1 MDTRLLKLALAGI
14 GAAMIT
20 ACGGGSA
27 TNTPASAMP
36 TSTAQSATL
45 SVVLSDASSEDWA
58 MIGVQVLSIA
68 LVPQGGGTDVPV
80 YTAPA
85 TPPIVNLAELDQ
97 LGELLGNASL
107 PAGTYTGAVLTLGA
121 NPGDVLLIAS
131 ADPQPGFAAT
141 PGATIPSNE
150 IQIQHVQGNAPNA
163 TVVANVAFDT
173 PLTVNANQDDALDL
187 EFDLADPAFI
197 VQHVAAGTGATIW
210 AVNFAGPLR
219 RRPLHDLR
227 RLVLRELYG
236 DVTAVASDYH
246 SITIDREYP
255 TEPIASPETAVT
267 TTQSL
272 TILADATDG
281 TIVYDVDTGTRTVVK
296 DFSTLTTLV
305 GKQLRFAARYQ
316 QDGSLVAV
324 RIWASDQFD
333 RVWLSPEGH
342 VLHVDPSTDVVTIQ
356 NGSGIGVPVQVDANT
371 QFFFRQPWN
380 PAADATPIATGT
392 AFLANHDLVRGF
404 KVHVSV
410 VDPLATP
417 LVAQSIDI
425 ETAAYGGAISAP
437 SATGFTYT
445 RSFATTTDDYAVPI
459 DFISPST
466 ANGSDQDGNAID
478 GFKWWNFAY
487 PTVVDSGASAIG
499 DFVAATGGSV
509 DFGGTVGTVV
519 ARGVSNAV
527 WNDPANPNGWSART
541 AILLPSRLPL
551 GQVANGLVNGQF
563 TMTVAGGVTAAT
575 IDVGTS
581 AGSATL
587 VYQIDRTN
595 GIVTVS
601 PVDVTT
607 SAGLAT
613 LTNALSA
620 GTKVR
625 VYGVPQADGTLKAYV
640 LSYFTGTEPAS

>member
-1 MDTRLLKLALAGI
+1 MNTKPVKFGFVGI
-14 GAAMIT
+14 VAATIA
-20 ACGGGSA
+20 ACGGGAGTA
-27 TNTPASAMP
+27 TPGNAMP
-36 TSTAQSATL
+36 TATAQSVSL
-45 SVVLSDASSEDWA
+45 PVLLSDASTEDWA
-58 MIGVQVLSIA
+58 TIGVKVLSIA
-68 LVPQGGGTDVPV
+68 LVPQGGGADVTV

-97 LGELLGNASL
+97 LGELLGNASI
-107 PAGTYTGAVLTLGA
+107 PAGSYTGAVLTLGA
-121 NPGDVLLIAS
+121 NPGDVLLTVA
-131 ADPQPGFAAT
+131 ADPQPGFAGT
-141 PGATIPSNE
+141 PGTSIPSNE
-150 IQIQHVQGNAPNA
+150 IEVQHVQGTSPNA
-163 TVVANVAFDT
+163 TVLANVAFDA
-173 PLTVNANQDDALDL
+173 PLVVSATQNDALDL
-187 EFDLADPAFI
+187 EFDLGDPAFI

-210 AVNFAGPLR
+210 AVNFAGPIRRKPLR
-219 RRPLHDLR
+219 DVR
-227 RLVLRELYG
+227 RLVLRQMYG
-236 DVTAVASDYH
+236 DVAAVASDYG

-267 TTQSL
+267 TTQAL

-281 TIVYDVDTGTRTVVK
+281 TIVYDVDTGTHTVVK
-296 DFSTLTTLV
+296 DFSTLTSLV
-305 GKQLRFAARYQ
+305 GKQLRIAARYQ

-324 RIWASDQFD
+324 RIWESSQFD
-333 RVWLSPEGH
+333 EVWLSPEGH
-342 VLHVDPSTDVVTIQ
+342 VLHVDPTTDVVTIQ
-356 NGSGIGVPVQVDANT
+356 NGSGVGVPVVVDANT
-371 QFFFRQPWN
+371 QFFFRQPWD

-425 ETAAYGGAISAP
+425 ETAAYGGTISAP
-437 SATGFTYT
+437 STAGFTYT
-445 RSFATTTDDYAVPI
+445 RSFATATDDYAVPI
-459 DFISPST
+459 GYISPST
-466 ANGSDQDGNAID
+466 ANGSDGNGNAID

-487 PTVVDSGASAIG
+487 PTAVDSGANAIG

-519 ARGVSNAV
+519 ARGVSYAV
-527 WNDPANPNGWSART
+527 WNDPANPDGWSART

-551 GQVANGLVNGQF
+551 GQVANGLANGEF

-575 IDVGTS
+575 IDVDTS

-640 LSYFTGTEPAS
+640 LSYFTGTEPAN